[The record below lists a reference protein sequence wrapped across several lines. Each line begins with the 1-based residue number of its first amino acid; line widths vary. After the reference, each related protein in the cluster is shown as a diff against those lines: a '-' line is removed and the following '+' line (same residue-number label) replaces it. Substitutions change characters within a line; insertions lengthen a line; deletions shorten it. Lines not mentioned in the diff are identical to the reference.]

1 MNTWLRAAIN
11 LASGLRPG
19 VAVLAAL
26 AGIAMPAQAEDIYR
40 WVDKNGVV
48 HYGDRPGD
56 ASAKPA
62 NLPELQRMPASKGG
76 VTRIG
81 ASPPATPTMA
91 PAAVRYGLRL
101 LSPQPDDTVRGA
113 ERRIEVLASTD
124 APVPDG
130 YSFGFYLDGALV
142 TTSPTPSA
150 VLTEVDRGSHLVGVA
165 LLDAAGNEVGRSDPV
180 IVHVKPPVVKP

>member
-1 MNTWLRAAIN
+1 MKTSVRAAFDIA
-11 LASGLRPG
+11 LPTSQG
-19 VAVLAAL
+19 VAAL
-26 AGIAMPAQAEDIYR
+26 ALLVGAVGPLQADEIYR

-62 NLPELQRMPASKGG
+62 ELPELQRMPAAKSG
-76 VTRIG
+76 VTRI
-81 ASPPATPTMA
+81 SATPTTAAA
-91 PAAVRYGLRL
+91 PAAARYGLRL

-113 ERRIEVLASTD
+113 ERRIEVLATTD

-130 YSFGFYLDGALV
+130 YSYGFYLDGALI
-142 TTSPTPSA
+142 TTSASPSA
-150 VLTEVDRGSHLVGVA
+150 ALTEVDRGSHLVSVA